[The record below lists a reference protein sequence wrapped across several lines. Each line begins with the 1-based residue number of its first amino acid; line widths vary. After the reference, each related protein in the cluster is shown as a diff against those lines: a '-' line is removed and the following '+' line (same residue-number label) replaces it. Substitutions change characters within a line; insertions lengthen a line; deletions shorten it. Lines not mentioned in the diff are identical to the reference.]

1 MKRSIYILALGAF
14 GIITTEFGV
23 IGILPTISREF
34 NVSLDTAGWLLSAF
48 ALTVAISSPFITALT
63 TKINRK
69 FLLCLVLGVFILSNL
84 LSAFS
89 PSFTV
94 LLFARI
100 LPAFF
105 HPLFWNISL
114 AVAFKQNG
122 AKGVSV
128 VMTGLSIATVLGVPI
143 TTYAADFFHNWQASF
158 ILTSIISTVA
168 FLGLLLFV
176 PSMPGNKAQAA
187 GSQTEALREPKLWI
201 NLISTVLTLAAMFS
215 SYSYLAGYLEKISQ
229 MNGAQISIM
238 LLLFGSTGI
247 VGNWLIGMAIAK
259 NVMLTSRVFYIS
271 LIGVQILAYYF
282 GGLFIPMIIII
293 SLWGMI
299 HTGGFLVPNIRT
311 TQSVPHS
318 ALEFVN
324 SLLTSCYNIGISLG
338 ALLGGVVIAHFGIHQ
353 IIWMSIPLLLVVYGL
368 TFIADSGPQKA
379 DRNRSDETMA
389 QDPVAAVSGHF

>member
-34 NVSLDTAGWLLSAF
+34 KVSIDTAGWLLSAF

-89 PSFTV
+89 PNFTV
-94 LLFARI
+94 LMIARI

-114 AVAFKQNG
+114 AVAFKQGG
-122 AKGVSV
+122 AKAVSV
-128 VMTGLSIATVLGVPI
+128 VMTGLSIATVLGVPL

-158 ILTSIISTVA
+158 FLTSLISLIA
-168 FLGLLLFV
+168 FLGLLFFV
-176 PSMPGNKAQAA
+176 PSMPGNNEKAAE
-187 GSQTEALREPKLWI
+187 SQLYVLKDPKLWL

-215 SYSYLAGYLEKISQ
+215 SYSYLAAYLEKISH

-238 LLLFGSTGI
+238 LLFFGGMGI
-247 VGNWLIGMAIAK
+247 AGNWLMGMALGK
-259 NVMLTSRVFYIS
+259 NVILASRAFFIILS
-271 LIGVQILAYYF
+271 AVQLLAYYF
-282 GGLFIPMIIII
+282 GGLFIPMVIIV

-311 TQSVPHS
+311 TQSVPHN

-338 ALLGGVVIAHFGIHQ
+338 ALLGGLVIAHYGVHE
-353 IIWMSIPLLLVVYGL
+353 IIWMSVPLLLLAYGISFVNSTKTSKKAADEIVEQEPVPAVVG
-368 TFIADSGPQKA
+368 
-379 DRNRSDETMA
+379 E
-389 QDPVAAVSGHF
+389 

>member
-34 NVSLDTAGWLLSAF
+34 KVSIDMAGWLLSAF

-89 PSFTV
+89 PNFTV
-94 LLFARI
+94 LMIARI

-114 AVAFKQNG
+114 AVAFKQGG
-122 AKGVSV
+122 AKAVSV
-128 VMTGLSIATVLGVPI
+128 VMTGLSIATVLGVPL

-158 ILTSIISTVA
+158 FLTSLISLIA
-168 FLGLLLFV
+168 FLGLLFFV
-176 PSMPGNKAQAA
+176 PSMPGNNEKAAE
-187 GSQTEALREPKLWI
+187 SQLYVLKDPKLWL
-201 NLISTVLTLAAMFS
+201 NLVSTVLTLAAMFS
-215 SYSYLAGYLEKISQ
+215 SYSYLAAYLEKISH

-238 LLLFGSTGI
+238 LLFFGGMGI
-247 VGNWLIGMAIAK
+247 AGNWLMGMALGK
-259 NVMLTSRVFYIS
+259 NVILASRAFFIILS
-271 LIGVQILAYYF
+271 AVQLLAYYF
-282 GGLFIPMIIII
+282 GGLFIPMVIIV

-311 TQSVPHS
+311 TQSVPHN

-338 ALLGGVVIAHFGIHQ
+338 ALLGGLVIAHYGVHE
-353 IIWMSIPLLLVVYGL
+353 IIWMSVPLLLLAYGISFVNGTKTSKKAADEIVEQEPVPAVVC
-368 TFIADSGPQKA
+368 
-379 DRNRSDETMA
+379 E
-389 QDPVAAVSGHF
+389 

>member
-34 NVSLDTAGWLLSAF
+34 RVSIDTAGWLLSAF

-89 PSFTV
+89 PNFTV
-94 LLFARI
+94 LMIARI

-114 AVAFKQNG
+114 AVAFKQGG
-122 AKGVSV
+122 AKAVSI
-128 VMTGLSIATVLGVPI
+128 VMTGLSIATVLGVPL

-158 ILTSIISTVA
+158 FLTSLISTVA
-168 FLGLLLFV
+168 FLGLLFFV
-176 PSMPGNKAQAA
+176 PSMPGNNEKAAK
-187 GSQTEALREPKLWI
+187 SQLYVLKDTKLWL
-201 NLISTVLTLAAMFS
+201 NLVSTVLTLAAMFS
-215 SYSYLAGYLEKISQ
+215 SYSYLAAYLEKISH
-229 MNGAQISIM
+229 MDGAQISIM
-238 LLLFGSTGI
+238 LLLFGSMGI
-247 VGNWLIGMAIAK
+247 AGNWLMGIALGK
-259 NVMLTSRVFYIS
+259 NVILASRFFFIL
-271 LIGVQILAYYF
+271 LIAVQLLAYYF
-282 GGLFIPMIIII
+282 GGIFTPMVIIV
-293 SLWGMI
+293 SFWGMI

-311 TQSVPHS
+311 TQSVPHN

-338 ALLGGVVIAHFGIHQ
+338 ALLGGIVIAKYGIHE
-353 IIWMSIPLLLVVYGL
+353 IIWMAVPLLLLAYGL
-368 TFIADSGPQKA
+368 SFVKA
-379 DRNRSDETMA
+379 TKKQNSPDAEITE
-389 QDPVAAVSGHF
+389 QEPIPAVVCE

>member
-34 NVSLDTAGWLLSAF
+34 KVSIDTAGWLLSAF

-69 FLLCLVLGVFILSNL
+69 FLLCLVLGIFILSNL

-94 LLFARI
+94 LMIARI

-114 AVAFKQNG
+114 AVAFKQGG
-122 AKGVSV
+122 AKAVSI
-128 VMTGLSIATVLGVPI
+128 VMTGLSIATVLGVPL

-158 ILTSIISTVA
+158 FLTSIISTVA

-176 PSMPGNKAQAA
+176 PSMPGNKEKTAE
-187 GSQTEALREPKLWI
+187 SQLYVLKDPKLWL
-201 NLISTVLTLAAMFS
+201 NLVSTVLTLAAMFS
-215 SYSYLAGYLEKISQ
+215 SYSYLAAYLEKISR
-229 MNGAQISIM
+229 MDGAQISIM
-238 LLLFGSTGI
+238 LLLFGGMGI
-247 VGNWLIGMAIAK
+247 AGNWLMGMALGK
-259 NVMLTSRVFYIS
+259 NVILASRAFFILLS
-271 LIGVQILAYYF
+271 AVQLLAYYF
-282 GGLFIPMIIII
+282 GGVFIPMVIIV
-293 SLWGMI
+293 SFWGMI

-311 TQSVPHS
+311 TQGVPHS

-338 ALLGGVVIAHFGIHQ
+338 ALLGGLVIAKYGIHE
-353 IIWMSIPLLLVVYGL
+353 IIWMSVPLLLLAYGL
-368 TFIADSGPQKA
+368 SFFTRIQKA
-379 DRNRSDETMA
+379 DKKEADQLIEQGA
-389 QDPVAAVSGHF
+389 IPVIAGE

>member
-34 NVSLDTAGWLLSAF
+34 KVSIDTAGWLLSAF

-63 TKINRK
+63 TKMNRK

-89 PSFTV
+89 PNFTV
-94 LLFARI
+94 LMIARI

-114 AVAFKQNG
+114 AVAFKQGG
-122 AKGVSV
+122 AKAVSV
-128 VMTGLSIATVLGVPI
+128 VMTGLSIATVLGVPL

-158 ILTSIISTVA
+158 FLTSLISSVA

-176 PSMPGNKAQAA
+176 PSMPGNKEKTAE
-187 GSQTEALREPKLWI
+187 SQLYILKDPKLWL
-201 NLISTVLTLAAMFS
+201 NLVSTVLTLAAMFS
-215 SYSYLAGYLEKISQ
+215 SYSYLAAYLEKISH
-229 MNGAQISIM
+229 MDGAQISIM
-238 LLLFGSTGI
+238 LLLFGGMGI
-247 VGNWLIGMAIAK
+247 AGNWLMGIALGK
-259 NVMLTSRVFYIS
+259 NVMLASRAFFML
-271 LIGVQILAYYF
+271 LIGVQLLAYYF
-282 GGLFIPMIIII
+282 GGIFTPMIIIV
-293 SLWGMI
+293 SFWGMI

-311 TQSVPHS
+311 TQSVPHN

-338 ALLGGVVIAHFGIHQ
+338 AFLGGFIIARYGIHE
-353 IIWMSIPLLLVVYGL
+353 IIWMSTPLLLLAYGL
-368 TFIADSGPQKA
+368 SFIVTKTQKA
-379 DRNRSDETMA
+379 DKKATNEIIE
-389 QDPVAAVSGHF
+389 QEPVPAVVCE